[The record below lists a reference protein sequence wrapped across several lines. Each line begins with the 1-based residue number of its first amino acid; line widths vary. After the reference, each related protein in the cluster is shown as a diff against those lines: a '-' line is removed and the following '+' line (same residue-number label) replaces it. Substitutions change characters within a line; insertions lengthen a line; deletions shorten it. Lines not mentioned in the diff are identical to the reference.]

1 MAHVH
6 NCIIRG
12 MNSIYLQAPY
22 VRLPADIIDFF
33 FYIKA
38 WCDFVHHHHQVEEDI
53 VFPELEAFT
62 GQPGCMGG
70 NLEQHHAFEPRIA
83 RLEAYGRETKVES
96 YSGERVREL
105 VQDLGDVLREHL
117 ADEIPTMVALE
128 KFPSEGIMKIFKK
141 CEKAAFEYPK
151 LSLPW
156 CGVVKARLR
165 SE

>member
-22 VRLPADIIDFF
+22 VRLPVDITDFL

-70 NLEQHHAFEPRIA
+70 NLEQHHVFEPRIA

-105 VQDLGDVLREHL
+105 VQDLGDVLR
-117 ADEIPTMVALE
+117 
-128 KFPSEGIMKIFKK
+128 
-141 CEKAAFEYPK
+141 
-151 LSLPW
+151 
-156 CGVVKARLR
+156 
-165 SE
+165 